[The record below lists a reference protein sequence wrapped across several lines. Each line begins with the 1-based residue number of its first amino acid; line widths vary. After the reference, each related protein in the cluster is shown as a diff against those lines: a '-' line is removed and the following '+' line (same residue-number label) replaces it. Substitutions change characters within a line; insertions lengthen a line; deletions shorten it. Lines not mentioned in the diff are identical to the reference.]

1 MILNLEEIK
10 SIYIVCGKT
19 DLRKG
24 IDGLATYVMEE
35 YNLDVFDKSLFLFCG
50 TQMDRFKALYWQGDG
65 FLLLYKRLE
74 NGRIQW
80 PKNKHEVKKIHSKQ
94 LLRLLDGLSL
104 EEKKTIHRAKTGA
117 IY

>member
-24 IDGLATYVMEE
+24 IDGLATYVLEE
-35 YNLDVFDKSLFLFCG
+35 YNLDVFDQALFLFCG

-80 PKNKHEVKKIHSKQ
+80 PRTKHEVKKIDAHQ
-94 LLRLLDGLSL
+94 LLRLLAGLSL
-104 EEKKTIHRAKTGA
+104 EEKKTIYPAKTGA